1 MIEHN
6 FHWLQFSRSCEI
18 ITGLASSEARQWVV
32 NGAEQ
37 RLSTQEKEQL
47 WDAIRGFWHGDREHL
62 VSLLLRSLCVLF
74 VPSIFSK
81 EDPAS
86 GLQFSSAGMIK
97 SILYSVNSLVSSIVY
112 DS

>member
-1 MIEHN
+1 MIEHYD
-6 FHWLQFSRSCEI
+6 HWLQFSRVCEI

-62 VSLLLRSLCVLF
+62 VSLLLRILCVLF
-74 VPSIFSK
+74 LLLIFPT
-81 EDPAS
+81 EDPVS

-97 SILYSVNSLVSSIVY
+97 STLYTVNNFVSIV
-112 DS
+112 